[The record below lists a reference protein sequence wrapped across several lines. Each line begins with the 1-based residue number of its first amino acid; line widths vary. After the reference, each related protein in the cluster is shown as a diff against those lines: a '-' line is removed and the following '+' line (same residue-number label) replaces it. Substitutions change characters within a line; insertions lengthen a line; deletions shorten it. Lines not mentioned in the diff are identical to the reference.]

1 MKAANESRGPSIL
14 VVDDDQAL
22 ASTLKDFLTREGYVA
37 GAPALKVALRAFRD
51 EILPR
56 LRALGLHDEEV
67 GAVLQALDIG
77 EDGGVGVEVVRL
89 PQECAGQASAVRFV
103 QRGRGLRPC
112 HREWVRWIPAP
123 KGGRVWRCSRL
134 RIVTKERSC
143 ARQRRD
149 GVALGVHAAFSLSHL
164 ESLWMRETDR
174 RCTESFCRRFDLSL
188 RPGRVLY
195 GHGTLKDKDRK
206 EDSLHLQ
213 DKAGNDQTDDKE
225 ICASGSEAA
234 QAHRAWANDLFEDRL
249 SGKCLPRDT

>member
-1 MKAANESRGPSIL
+1 MKQERGIVRL
-14 VVDDDQAL
+14 
-22 ASTLKDFLTREGYVA
+22 
-37 GAPALKVALRAFRD
+37 
-51 EILPR
+51 ILPQGDLFLLNMMPTMR
-56 LRALGLHDEEV
+56 PIRRKIKRLGL
-67 GAVLQALDIG
+67 
-77 EDGGVGVEVVRL
+77 
-89 PQECAGQASAVRFV
+89 
-103 QRGRGLRPC
+103 
-112 HREWVRWIPAP
+112 
-123 KGGRVWRCSRL
+123 K
-134 RIVTKERSC
+134 
-143 ARQRRD
+143 RR
-149 GVALGVHAAFSLSHL
+149 
-164 ESLWMRETDR
+164 RETDR